1 MSIYALVRSGAAI
14 ILSPAVGRIIDTKD
28 RLGVVRFSIIGQRV
42 AVTASC
48 VIFYLL
54 ALGIIPGS
62 QRMTVGLTSVTFLA
76 CVEKLCSVMN
86 LVSVERD
93 WVVVLSGE
101 DESARQVLNARM
113 RRIDLFC
120 KLVGPLVI
128 SLINAGSLRAA
139 LLVTLGMNILSIPIE
154 YVTIAAV
161 FKLVP
166 SLQRPCAS
174 TGQAGQP
181 RTTLMTVLRTVLL
194 YFQSMVSKLPFYFKH
209 RAYLPSFS
217 LALLYL
223 TVLSFSGQMIT
234 FLLASGY
241 TSAIVG
247 ATRTIST
254 IFELSATWIAP
265 RIMKRVGAV
274 RAGIW
279 FLNWQMMCLA
289 AGVSLFWTLHNETAA
304 ASCLVAGVA
313 TSRIGLW
320 GFDLSAQMIVQDQV
334 EGDQRGAFSTT
345 EASFQN
351 LFELLSYATTLV
363 FSQPDQFK
371 WPIIMSTAAVYAAG
385 GLYTF
390 YVRRQRGHLL
400 HFENLVKGKEW
411 HPSSTDV

>member
-48 VIFYLL
+48 VIFHLL

-154 YVTIAAV
+154 YVTIATV
-161 FKLVP
+161 FKLVS

-174 TGQAGQP
+174 TNQEEQP
-181 RTTLMTVLRTVLL
+181 RTTLMTVLRIVLL

-209 RAYLPSFS
+209 RAFLPSFS

-234 FLLASGY
+234 FLLASRY

-265 RIMKRVGAV
+265 RIMKRIGAV

-279 FLNWQMMCLA
+279 FLNWQMMSLA

-400 HFENLVKGKEW
+400 HFENLVRGKEW